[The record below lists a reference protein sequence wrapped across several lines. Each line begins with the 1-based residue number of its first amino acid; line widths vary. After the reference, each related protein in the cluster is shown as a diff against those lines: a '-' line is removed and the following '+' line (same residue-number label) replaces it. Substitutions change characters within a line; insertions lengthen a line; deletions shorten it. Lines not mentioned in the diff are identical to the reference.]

1 MEAYSLLTLT
11 SAVRLL
17 VQRGHRVG
25 ARDQAGNTPLHLAAE
40 AGNKEAARVLVHSGA
55 PSQERNSAGLT
66 PLHVAAKQGHAGVA
80 AVLLGGL
87 ASGAVDPLTSVGAR
101 SAAANT
107 QQGLSYL

>member
-1 MEAYSLLTLT
+1 M
-11 SAVRLL
+11 
-17 VQRGHRVG
+17 QRGHRVG

-55 PSQERNSAGLT
+55 PSQERNTAGLT

-87 ASGAVDPLTSVGAR
+87 ATGAVDTLTSVGAR
-101 SAAANT
+101 SAYLLAYTGTAGTLANKFCVHCD
-107 QQGLSYL
+107 